1 MNINAS
7 DGNSAKNKSKYLGE
21 NIKFR
26 IQKRIGFIFFSFI
39 VLLLIMNI
47 FNEIFTLGYLL
58 SGTGLFYKFLL
69 LLEAIIFFWTTKDG
83 HLKTKRIVQIVF
95 ILLNGVMT
103 LYSDINQIYFGL
115 SFLIFGSLLILQYD
129 LFEHRHIN
137 YIILIALLLVCTVFI
152 INFYFQEEPSTG
164 GIASE
169 IEDPA
174 KLYVYKITSII
185 MRVIFIALFLILFP
199 SIYIDQSN
207 FYKEL
212 NDLVIR
218 EKESLASFANIGM
231 MLNSTIH
238 NFNNKIVTFLSSE
251 YIITSTLKKYEEL
264 IDPKDYEK
272 MINTCQMVK
281 HSSDEMTLMI
291 KDIKNLIKEKTNQ
304 QLQICEIN
312 KIVEDIIKQF
322 QFGYEKR
329 QISFNFEKESE
340 LVFIKG
346 NSIQLIQILENLIKN
361 SIDAAEVPHI
371 IIKTG
376 NEPSPYITIKDNGSG
391 ISFCFKCKSKN
402 CLNCKEFQI
411 GKTTKE
417 DGSGTGMVYVQNT
430 LKQMNANLSIESN
443 PGEGTSVT
451 ITLPDSTTKKLER
464 IEKIYLDKQNGEI
477 EAFKGV

>member
-129 LFEHRHIN
+129 LFEHRYIN

-185 MRVIFIALFLILFP
+185 
-199 SIYIDQSN
+199 
-207 FYKEL
+207 
-212 NDLVIR
+212 
-218 EKESLASFANIGM
+218 
-231 MLNSTIH
+231 
-238 NFNNKIVTFLSSE
+238 
-251 YIITSTLKKYEEL
+251 
-264 IDPKDYEK
+264 
-272 MINTCQMVK
+272 
-281 HSSDEMTLMI
+281 
-291 KDIKNLIKEKTNQ
+291 
-304 QLQICEIN
+304 
-312 KIVEDIIKQF
+312 
-322 QFGYEKR
+322 
-329 QISFNFEKESE
+329 
-340 LVFIKG
+340 
-346 NSIQLIQILENLIKN
+346 
-361 SIDAAEVPHI
+361 
-371 IIKTG
+371 
-376 NEPSPYITIKDNGSG
+376 
-391 ISFCFKCKSKN
+391 
-402 CLNCKEFQI
+402 
-411 GKTTKE
+411 
-417 DGSGTGMVYVQNT
+417 
-430 LKQMNANLSIESN
+430 
-443 PGEGTSVT
+443 
-451 ITLPDSTTKKLER
+451 
-464 IEKIYLDKQNGEI
+464 
-477 EAFKGV
+477 